1 MAGMDYTNAS
11 DQQSALDQVADIAE
25 RIPQIQ
31 NWLDKSKKARENQV
45 DRWRKNERLYYGRHW
60 ASPSKGAESQSRMVF
75 NFPLA
80 VVETILPIIND
91 FQPTVDVMPRE
102 KNDIFFSEMMQKRF
116 QQIVEETDLY
126 GQILQAVKDSLI
138 YSNGFLQILPIVT
151 DEGVF
156 KGFDIQVI
164 DPFTVVP
171 HPYATDLDL
180 KAGEYFMFAVPMETS
195 RIYREFGIKAPADG
209 KLNDYRAYQKVDD
222 NGGIESAN
230 VESEYDMALVIECYS
245 NEQDKEKYPNGR
257 HTIVVGDQLVVDE
270 PLELYRMPVFMVSN
284 YKSPHNF
291 WGIGEVD
298 LVRTQTKALNET
310 FSAVNENI
318 RKMGFPIRK
327 VTQRAKG
334 QMTRPITG
342 APGEEI
348 TVVDPTDVTF
358 EVPPPIP
365 GYIQNYIAQVGQFM
379 ENITGVNDVT
389 QGRKPGG
396 VTSGRAIV
404 ALQEASQTRQRFK
417 INKEV
422 ARLTK
427 EIGEFMV
434 QMILTF
440 DEEIRSI
447 RERDAEGQFEFT
459 EFNPMAVYDAD
470 GNMEGTPEFDP
481 GTAKRLQD
489 SEFDVDV
496 TTGSRYAQGR
506 VANEER
512 ALELYQV
519 GVYGIEEVVNAL
531 NITDKQDVIQNW
543 YVRNQQVP
551 PQQQIQQAE
560 QVQEQLG
567 MLVAQVLQ
575 EGPGGPSE
583 EALAQ
588 LIIGNP
594 ALAESPDFQQL
605 PGDIQ
610 ERIITV
616 AGLVGG
622 QGEDPEMDQ
631 PRA

>member
-1 MAGMDYTNAS
+1 M
-11 DQQSALDQVADIAE
+11 
-25 RIPQIQ
+25 
-31 NWLDKSKKARENQV
+31 
-45 DRWRKNERLYYGRHW
+45 
-60 ASPSKGAESQSRMVF
+60 
-75 NFPLA
+75 
-80 VVETILPIIND
+80 
-91 FQPTVDVMPRE
+91 
-102 KNDIFFSEMMQKRF
+102 
-116 QQIVEETDLY
+116 
-126 GQILQAVKDSLI
+126 
-138 YSNGFLQILPIVT
+138 
-151 DEGVF
+151 
-156 KGFDIQVI
+156 
-164 DPFTVVP
+164 
-171 HPYATDLDL
+171 
-180 KAGEYFMFAVPMETS
+180 
-195 RIYREFGIKAPADG
+195 
-209 KLNDYRAYQKVDD
+209 
-222 NGGIESAN
+222 
-230 VESEYDMALVIECYS
+230 
-245 NEQDKEKYPNGR
+245 
-257 HTIVVGDQLVVDE
+257 
-270 PLELYRMPVFMVSN
+270 
-284 YKSPHNF
+284 
-291 WGIGEVD
+291 
-298 LVRTQTKALNET
+298 NET
-310 FSAVNENI
+310 FSAINENI

-334 QMTRPITG
+334 QLTRPITG

-348 TVVDPTDVTF
+348 TVVDPSDVTF
-358 EVPPPIP
+358 EMPPPIP

-427 EIGEFMV
+427 EIGEYMV

-481 GTAKRLQD
+481 GTAKRLTD

-512 ALELYQV
+512 ALELFQL

-531 NITDKQDVIQNW
+531 NISDKQDVIQNW

-560 QVQEQLG
+560 DMQQQLG
-567 MLVAQVLQ
+567 QLVAQVLQ
-575 EGPGGPSE
+575 EGPGGPGE

-588 LIIGNP
+588 MIIANP

-605 PGDIQ
+605 PGEVQ

-622 QGEDPEMDQ
+622 QGEDSEMDQ

>member
-1 MAGMDYTNAS
+1 MDYYPAM
-11 DQQSALDQVADIAE
+11 DQESALDQIAEASE
-25 RIPQIQ
+25 RIPQVRD
-31 NWLDKSKKARENQV
+31 WLDKSKKARANQA

-60 ASPSKGAESQSRMVF
+60 ANPSKGTESQSRMIF

-91 FQPTVDVMPRE
+91 FQPTVDVMPQE
-102 KNDIFFSEMMQKRF
+102 KNDVFFADMMQKRF
-116 QQIVEETDLY
+116 QQIVDETDLY
-126 GQILQAVKDSLI
+126 GKIIQAVKDSLI
-138 YSNGFLQILPIVT
+138 YSNGFLQILPVVT
-151 DEGVF
+151 EEGVF
-156 KGFDIQVI
+156 KSFDIQVI

-195 RIYREFGIKAPADG
+195 RIFREFGVKAPADG
-209 KLNDYRAYQKVDD
+209 KLDDYKAYQKVDD

-245 NEQDKEKYPNGR
+245 NEADKEKYPYGR
-257 HTIVVGDQLVVDE
+257 HTVVVGDKLVVDE

-291 WGIGEVD
+291 WGIGETD
-298 LVRTQTKALNET
+298 LVRTQTKAINET
-310 FSAVNENI
+310 FSSINENI
-318 RKMGFPIRK
+318 RKMGYPIRK

-348 TVVDPTDVTF
+348 TVVDPSDVTF
-358 EVPPPIP
+358 EMPPPIP
-365 GYIQNYIAQVGQFM
+365 GYIQNYIGQVSQFM
-379 ENITGVNDVT
+379 EAITGVNDVT

-447 RERDAEGQFEFT
+447 RERDAEGQFQFT

-470 GNMEGTPEFDP
+470 GNLEGTPEFDP

-512 ALELYQV
+512 ALELFQL

-531 NITDKQDVIQNW
+531 NVPDKQDIIQSW

-551 PQQQIQQAE
+551 PKQQVEQAE
-560 QVQEQLG
+560 MMQEQLG
-567 MLVAQVLQ
+567 QLVAQVMQ
-575 EGPGGPSE
+575 EGPGGPGE

-588 LIIGNP
+588 MVMQNP
-594 ALAESPDFQQL
+594 ALTESPDFQSL
-605 PGDIQ
+605 PGEIQ

-622 QGEDPEMDQ
+622 QEDPGMDQ

>member
-1 MAGMDYTNAS
+1 M
-11 DQQSALDQVADIAE
+11 I
-25 RIPQIQ
+25 
-31 NWLDKSKKARENQV
+31 
-45 DRWRKNERLYYGRHW
+45 
-60 ASPSKGAESQSRMVF
+60 F

-138 YSNGFLQILPIVT
+138 YSNGFLQILPVVT

-156 KGFDIQVI
+156 KGFDVQVI

-180 KAGEYFMFAVPMETS
+180 KEGEYFMFAVPMETS

-209 KLNDYRAYQKVDD
+209 RLNDYKAYQKADD

-245 NEQDKEKYPNGR
+245 NEQDREKYPNGR
-257 HTIVVGDQLVVDE
+257 HTIVVGDQLIVDE

-291 WGIGEVD
+291 WGMGEVEH
-298 LVRTQTKALNET
+298 VRTQTKAMNET
-310 FSAVNENI
+310 FSAINENI

-348 TVVDPTDVTF
+348 TVVDPSDVTF
-358 EVPPPIP
+358 EMPPPIP
-365 GYIQNYIAQVGQFM
+365 GYIQNYIAQIGQFM

-417 INKEV
+417 INKDV
-422 ARLTK
+422 ARFTK
-427 EIGEFMV
+427 EIGEYMV

-459 EFNPMAVYDAD
+459 EFDPMAVYDAD

-512 ALELYQV
+512 ALELFQL

-531 NITDKQDVIQNW
+531 NISDKQDVIQNW
-543 YVRNQQVP
+543 YVRNQQIP
-551 PQQQIQQAE
+551 PQQQVQQAE
-560 QVQEQLG
+560 QMQQQLG
-567 MLVAQVLQ
+567 SLVAQVLQ
-575 EGPGGPSE
+575 EGPGGPGE

-588 LIIGNP
+588 MIIGNP

-605 PGDIQ
+605 PGEIQ

-622 QGEDPEMDQ
+622 QGDNLENDQ

>member
-1 MAGMDYTNAS
+1 
-11 DQQSALDQVADIAE
+11 
-25 RIPQIQ
+25 
-31 NWLDKSKKARENQV
+31 
-45 DRWRKNERLYYGRHW
+45 
-60 ASPSKGAESQSRMVF
+60 
-75 NFPLA
+75 
-80 VVETILPIIND
+80 
-91 FQPTVDVMPRE
+91 
-102 KNDIFFSEMMQKRF
+102 
-116 QQIVEETDLY
+116 
-126 GQILQAVKDSLI
+126 
-138 YSNGFLQILPIVT
+138 
-151 DEGVF
+151 
-156 KGFDIQVI
+156 
-164 DPFTVVP
+164 
-171 HPYATDLDL
+171 
-180 KAGEYFMFAVPMETS
+180 
-195 RIYREFGIKAPADG
+195 
-209 KLNDYRAYQKVDD
+209 
-222 NGGIESAN
+222 
-230 VESEYDMALVIECYS
+230 MALVIECYS

-298 LVRTQTKALNET
+298 LVRTQTKAMNET

-348 TVVDPTDVTF
+348 TVVDPSDVTF
-358 EVPPPIP
+358 EMPPPIP

-459 EFNPMAVYDAD
+459 DFNPMAVYDAD

-496 TTGSRYAQGR
+496 TTGSKYAQGR

-512 ALELYQV
+512 ALELFQL

-531 NITDKQDVIQNW
+531 NISDKQDVIQNW

-551 PQQQIQQAE
+551 PQQQIQQTE
-560 QVQEQLG
+560 QMQQQLG
-567 MLVAQVLQ
+567 ALVQQTMQ
-575 EGPGGPSE
+575 EGPGGPGE

-588 LIIGNP
+588 LIMQNP

>member
-1 MAGMDYTNAS
+1 MAGMDYYPAM
-11 DQQSALDQVADIAE
+11 DQESALDQIAEASE
-25 RIPQIQ
+25 RIPQVRD
-31 NWLDKSKKARENQV
+31 WLDKSKKARENQA

-60 ASPSKGAESQSRMVF
+60 ANPSKGTENQSRMIF

-91 FQPTVDVMPRE
+91 FQPTIDVMPQE
-102 KNDIFFSEMMQKRF
+102 KNDVFFADMMQKRF
-116 QQIVEETDLY
+116 QQIVDETDLY
-126 GQILQAVKDSLI
+126 GKIIQAVKDSLI
-138 YSNGFLQILPIVT
+138 YSNGFLQILPVVT
-151 DEGVF
+151 EEGVF
-156 KGFDIQVI
+156 KSFDIQVI

-195 RIYREFGIKAPADG
+195 RIYREFGVEAPADG
-209 KLNDYRAYQKVDD
+209 KLDDYKAYQKVND

-245 NEQDKEKYPNGR
+245 NEVDKEKYPYGR
-257 HTIVVGDQLVVDE
+257 HTVVVGDKLVVDE

-291 WGIGEVD
+291 WGIGETD
-298 LVRTQTKALNET
+298 LVRTQTKAINET
-310 FSAVNENI
+310 FSSINENI
-318 RKMGFPIRK
+318 RKMGYPIRK

-342 APGEEI
+342 SPGEEI
-348 TVVDPTDVTF
+348 TVVDPSDVTF
-358 EVPPPIP
+358 EMPPPIP
-365 GYIQNYIAQVGQFM
+365 GYIQNYIGQVSQFM
-379 ENITGVNDVT
+379 EAITGVNDVT

-447 RERDAEGQFEFT
+447 RERDTEGQFQFT

-470 GNMEGTPEFDP
+470 GNLEGTPEFDP

-512 ALELYQV
+512 ALELFQL

-531 NITDKQDVIQNW
+531 NIPDKQDIIQSW

-551 PQQQIQQAE
+551 PKQQVE
-560 QVQEQLG
+560 QVEMIQDRLG
-567 MLVAQVLQ
+567 QIVAQVMQ
-575 EGPGGPSE
+575 EGPGGPGE

-588 LIIGNP
+588 MVMQNP
-594 ALAESPDFQQL
+594 ALTELPDFQSL
-605 PGDIQ
+605 PGEIQ

-622 QGEDPEMDQ
+622 QEDPGMDQ